1 MKLLSK
7 KDIVLLVIVFFIIG
21 CTNSA
26 KAPLL
31 QNLTNYQGNIDQ
43 KIEQVTQKGEL
54 YQDSLTDF
62 SKINK
67 DTFELVKEVIY
78 LKNAKF
84 LLETQYDSMEI
95 TINQLKSDE
104 IDVEEAKTILEHL
117 KGSLDM
123 LQSKYKID

>member
-31 QNLTNYQGNIDQ
+31 QNLTNYQGNLDQ

-54 YQDSLTDF
+54 YQDSLTGF

>member
-31 QNLTNYQGNIDQ
+31 QNLTNYQGNLDQ

>member
-104 IDVEEAKTILEHL
+104 IDVEEAKTILKHL